1 MTQRRGTFDATSST
15 RAGTAIAVFT
25 RDLRV
30 DDNPVLIA
38 ARRAGA
44 AVVPLFVV
52 DEHILARFGA
62 PNRARFLAAALSE
75 LDTELRSLG
84 GHLVIRRGDTVT
96 ETDRVADEI
105 DADSVHVAA
114 DVSAYSVRRTERLRT
129 RLARRDCAVHTY
141 DTSITAA
148 APGALR
154 PAGER
159 DHFAVFT
166 PYFRRWVDEYRRDT
180 LPRPRLLS
188 TPPVAGDRLPV
199 ADDLCPGPT
208 SPLLSVGG
216 ATTGRKLLR
225 EWVSTSISDY
235 DRRGDALD
243 ADATSHLSPYL
254 HFGCLSPV
262 QVLEATDL
270 STVGGLAF
278 ARQLAWRDFH
288 HQLLAARPRAAWHD
302 YRSRAVVWRA
312 DPDAVTAW
320 QQGRTG
326 IPVVDAGMRQ
336 LLAQGW
342 MPGRARLIAASF
354 LTKSLGIDW
363 RVGARHFLRWLVDA
377 DLANNQ
383 LNWQWVAG
391 TGTDTRPNRTLN
403 PLRQAIRFDPEGEY
417 VRRWVPELAAL
428 PGASIHRPWR
438 QHIDNATYPAP
449 ICEFA
454 GM

>member
-1 MTQRRGTFDATSST
+1 MTQHRGTVDATSST
-15 RAGTAIAVFT
+15 RAGTVIALFT

-38 ARRAGA
+38 AQRAGA

-52 DEHILARFGA
+52 DEHIVARFAA

-84 GHLVIRRGDTVT
+84 SHLVIRRGDTVT
-96 ETDRVADEI
+96 ETDRVAEEVG
-105 DADSVHVAA
+105 AHSVHVAA
-114 DVSAYSVRRTERLRT
+114 DVSAYSVRRAEQLRNRLT
-129 RLARRDCAVHTY
+129 RRGRSLHTY
-141 DTSITAA
+141 DTSVTAA
-148 APGALR
+148 PAALR
-154 PAGER
+154 PAGGR

-166 PYFRRWVDEYRRDT
+166 PYFRRWVFEYRGET
-180 LPRPRLLS
+180 LARPRRLR
-188 TPPVAGDRLPV
+188 TPPVASDGLPV
-199 ADDLCPGPT
+199 AEDLCPGPT

-216 ATTGRKLLR
+216 TTTGRKLLR
-225 EWVSTSISDY
+225 EWISAGISDY
-235 DRRGDALD
+235 DRRSDALD

-262 QVLEATDL
+262 QVLESTDL
-270 STVGGLAF
+270 STVGGFAF

-288 HQLLAARPRAAWHD
+288 HQLLAARPRAAWND
-302 YRSRAVVWRA
+302 YRSRAVVWRE
-312 DPDAVTAW
+312 DPDAVAAW
-320 QQGRTG
+320 QEGRTG

-342 MPGRARLIAASF
+342 MPGRTRLIAASF

-363 RVGARHFLRWLVDA
+363 RVGARHFLRWLVDG

-417 VRRWVPELAAL
+417 VRRWVPELATL
-428 PGASIHRPWR
+428 PGTSIHRPWR
-438 QHIDNATYPAP
+438 QHVDHATYPAP
-449 ICEFA
+449 ICEFV